1 MTIYSKLAMGKSAD
15 FISANVF
22 RSSSLQLCNHTFV
35 SFTQLDESNIF
46 FTGNIPLA
54 HATRFWMDKNQSS
67 EMLSHSFTKE
77 TLLSCGPP
85 QMEIWACWRKSIAAL
100 KKLVSWAD
108 QLAWPKQHRCL
119 NKRRPRRMK
128 CTFSTTQLAII
139 FGKDAIIQFKIS
151 WKTSL
156 VLISSISRTQKFNKT
171 LHKVTRDE
179 GYSCCSLSCFS
190 HSWLK
195 NFASSMCASF
205 STRMAQN
212 ISSAERWQ
220 RGGRR

>member
-1 MTIYSKLAMGKSAD
+1 MIYSRLAMGNSAD
-15 FISANVF
+15 FISVNAF
-22 RSSSLQLCNHTFV
+22 SSSSLQLCNHNFV
-35 SFTQLDESNIF
+35 SFTQLDESIIF
-46 FTGNIPLA
+46 FTGIIPLA
-54 HATRFWMDKNQSS
+54 HATRFWMDKNHSS
-67 EMLSHSFTKE
+67 EMLSHCFTKK
-77 TLLSCGPP
+77 TFLSCGPP
-85 QMEIWACWRKSIAAL
+85 QMEIWACRRKSIAAL

-108 QLAWPKQHRCL
+108 KLAWLEQHRCL

-128 CTFSTTQLAII
+128 CAFSITQSATI
-139 FGKDAIIQFKIS
+139 FGRDTIIQFKIS
-151 WKTSL
+151 WKTWL
-156 VLISSISRTQKFNKT
+156 FLISSISRTHMFKKT

-195 NFASSMCASF
+195 NFASNMWASF
-205 STRMAQN
+205 STRIAQN